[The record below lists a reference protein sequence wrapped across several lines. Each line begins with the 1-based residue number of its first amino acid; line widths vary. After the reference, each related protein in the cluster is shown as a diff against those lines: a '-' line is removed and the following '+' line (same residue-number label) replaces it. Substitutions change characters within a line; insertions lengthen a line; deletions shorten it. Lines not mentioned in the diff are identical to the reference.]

1 MTVREL
7 VRSAALEIA
16 SHKVRSALT
25 CLSLA
30 IGIAAILFTFS
41 AIGGMNRRLDKWR
54 ELSGPGRIEIRKK
67 RDFIS
72 RGLSP
77 GLSWGDAQE
86 IRKNFP
92 DLHMVFPMVRRWQT
106 RIATPGFTS
115 KEIVIW
121 GTTDEWRK
129 REWVYTL
136 RGRFFTADD
145 VKNSERVCVILQP
158 GGWVVKPFWAKY
170 FPEKALEKALKHQD
184 FLGRRIR
191 LDDHDFIV
199 VGIIQEPPK
208 DKDPRWGHNSW
219 GGSGDILVP
228 VTSYYRYLL
237 PAYDKNAAGKVDEVQ
252 IDTGNEQ
259 TVAANLRRIQS
270 LINARHRREKD
281 VEIKDYREIIQGA
294 MSRMRQRAMAI
305 LIIGVVAIIAG
316 GIGIMNVTL
325 ATMFSRIREIGIRR
339 ALGATRLDI
348 LTQFVA
354 EAVSLALAGGAA
366 GTGLGFLA
374 VRYLSPDLDD
384 MAAIGPVQIAA
395 ALAIAVGTGFL
406 FSLFPAY
413 QASKLDPIEALHYE

>member
-1 MTVREL
+1 MTLREM
-7 VRSAALEIA
+7 VRSAAVEIA

-54 ELSGPGRIEIRKK
+54 ELSGPGRIEIKKK
-67 RDFIS
+67 RNFIS

-77 GLSWGDAQE
+77 GLTWDDAQE

-92 DLHMVFPMVRRWQT
+92 DLHMVYPMVRRWQT
-106 RIATPGFTS
+106 RIATPGFSS

-136 RGRFFTADD
+136 RGRFLTADD
-145 VKNSERVCVILQP
+145 VKNSGRVAVILEP

-170 FPEKALEKALKHQD
+170 FPEKALDKALKHQE
-184 FLGRRIR
+184 FLGRAIR
-191 LDDHDFIV
+191 LDDHDFTV
-199 VGIIQEPPK
+199 VGIIKAPPR
-208 DKDPRWGHNSW
+208 DKDPRWGHDGY

-237 PAYDKNAAGKVDEVQ
+237 PGYDKNAAGKVDEIE
-252 IDTGNEQ
+252 IDTGSEQ
-259 TVAANLRRIQS
+259 TVGVYLKRIQS
-270 LINARHRREKD
+270 LIDARHRREKD
-281 VEIKDYREIIQGA
+281 VDIKDYREIIQGA
-294 MSRMRQRAMAI
+294 QSRMRQRALAI
-305 LIIGVVAIIAG
+305 LVIGVVAIVAG

-348 LTQFVA
+348 ITQFVV
-354 EAVSLALAGGAA
+354 EAVGLALAGGAA

-384 MAAIGPVQIAA
+384 MAAIGLVQIAA
-395 ALAIAVGTGFL
+395 ALGIAVGTGFL

-413 QASKLDPIEALHYE
+413 QASKLDPIEALRYE